1 MEGAGERRI
10 GEPIEGEKIASG
22 DKGSSGPPQ
31 PGVATVCEWE
41 PKGGEIGSELEGTFG
56 DIGREEEDGI
66 VCCVDRGVGDGT

>member
-1 MEGAGERRI
+1 
-10 GEPIEGEKIASG
+10 
-22 DKGSSGPPQ
+22 
-31 PGVATVCEWE
+31 VATVCEWE